1 MVQDRAPS
9 MLSKTLV
16 ALGKTKEDSNNNTK
30 VETPSLAANSIE
42 INTETSI
49 TNHQAIDKRIKIPD
63 KEVIK
68 INKLTQTLKN
78 FSRRT
83 MKI

>member
-16 ALGKTKEDSNNNTK
+16 ALDKTKEDSNNNNK